1 MKNNVK
7 RKNSGGV
14 ENNERNNET
23 HQKLPSKA
31 VKNAV
36 KVMKER
42 KNERKGVIYARVS
55 SKEQEETGY
64 SLPAQEKLITEYG
77 DRKDFE
83 IDRVFSIA
91 ESASGSK
98 QRKVFAEMMDY
109 IAKEDI
115 KILLCEKVD
124 RITRNFKEAVV
135 INDWLEEDPDRQIH
149 FVKQNLIVSKNA
161 KSDERFRWDI
171 EIVLAKKYIA
181 NLSEEVKKGQK
192 EKIAQGWL
200 PTKPPLGY
208 KTNGD
213 KGHKIHVIDE
223 DVAPFI
229 RKMFELYATGDYS
242 TVALG
247 KKMYQ
252 LGFRSRAGGR
262 VVKSKIHKL
271 LSDPF
276 YYGKFVWKD
285 QEYVGKHEAII
296 SRDLFDQVKAKMTR
310 PSAPYH
316 RKHELELKGKMFC
329 GSCGKTITWE
339 LQKGH
344 RYGACKQ
351 CKAQLGVGKK
361 YVRQEDV
368 EEMLLD
374 KVLSVAPRGEQ
385 VLEVL
390 KKALQESHSEEISYH
405 DAQVKA
411 INGSLERIQQRKRA
425 MYDDKLD
432 GRITADFYDEKLA
445 LFKEEEEQLANSLA
459 KLKLDNT
466 EYYRVGICIHELA
479 LRAREIY
486 KSRKASV
493 EERRLLLA
501 YAFSRVSILGGVITP
516 EYTKGFSFLA
526 EWMPKME
533 TILEHQAE
541 MAKTLVS
548 EAISPKTTFDIRD
561 VLDVPVEN
569 SRTEENLVFNARKRQ
584 QVPLSSKLLRG

>member
-1 MKNNVK
+1 MEKGKNSGKNSVSIEKNNVK
-7 RKNSGGV
+7 NNVGGQNDRK
-14 ENNERNNET
+14 
-23 HQKLPSKA
+23 A
-31 VKNAV
+31 
-36 KVMKER
+36 
-42 KNERKGVIYARVS
+42 VIYARVS

-77 DRKDFE
+77 DRKNYE
-83 IDRVFSIA
+83 IDLVFSIA

-98 QRKVFAEMMDY
+98 QRKVFGEMLDY
-109 IAKEDI
+109 IKKEDI

-213 KGHKIHVIDE
+213 KGHKIHVVDE
-223 DVAPFI
+223 DVAPYI

-252 LGFRSRAGGR
+252 FGFRSRAGGR

-316 RKHELELKGKMFC
+316 RKHQLELKGKMFC
-329 GSCGKTITWE
+329 GSCNKTITWE

-368 EEMLLD
+368 EEMLLE
-374 KVLSVAPRGEQ
+374 KVLSVAPRGER
-385 VLEVL
+385 VLGVL
-390 KKALQESHSEEISYH
+390 KKALQESHSDEISYH
-405 DAQVKA
+405 DTQVKA

-445 LFKEEEEQLANSLA
+445 LFKQEEEDLANSLG

-466 EYYRVGICIHELA
+466 EYYRVGISIHELA
-479 LRAREIY
+479 LSAREIY
-486 KSRKASV
+486 RSRKASV

-533 TILEHQAE
+533 TILEHQTE
-541 MAKTLVS
+541 TAKS
-548 EAISPKTTFDIRD
+548 FEFEGISSNVAFDFD
-561 VLDVPVEN
+561 VEPDVPSKN
-569 SRTEENLVFNARKRQ
+569 SRTEENPVFNARKRQ
-584 QVPLSSKLLRG
+584 QVPLSHKLLHRQDSNL

>member
-1 MKNNVK
+1 MEIGKNSEKNSVRHIEKNNVK
-7 RKNSGGV
+7 NNVGV
-14 ENNERNNET
+14 E
-23 HQKLPSKA
+23 
-31 VKNAV
+31 
-36 KVMKER
+36 KER
-42 KNERKGVIYARVS
+42 KNERKAVIYARVS

-64 SLPAQEKLITEYG
+64 SLEAQEKLL
-77 DRKDFE
+77 KDYAQQKGFE
-83 IDRVFSIA
+83 LVKIYKVT
-91 ESASGSK
+91 ESASGK
-98 QRKVFAEMMDY
+98 QVRKTFHEMLQY
-109 IAKEDI
+109 IVKNDI
-115 KILLCEKVD
+115 NLIICEKID
-124 RITRNFKEAVV
+124 RLTRNLKDAATAS
-135 INDWLEEDPDRQIH
+135 DWIAEGEGRQIH
-149 FVKQNLIVSKNA
+149 FVKESFVVSKETKAHDNFVWDMKVA
-161 KSDERFRWDI
+161 VARF
-171 EIVLAKKYIA
+171 YTN
-181 NLSEEVKKGQK
+181 NLSEEVRKGQK
-192 EKIAQGWL
+192 EKTSQGWL

-208 KTNGD
+208 KTIGE
-213 KGHKIHVIDE
+213 KGHKIHIIDE
-223 DVAPFI
+223 DVAPYI
-229 RKMFELYATGDYS
+229 RKMFELYATGDFS

-252 LGFRSRAGGR
+252 FGFRSRAGGR

-276 YYGKFVWKD
+276 YYGKFVWKG
-285 QEYVGKHEAII
+285 QEYLGKHEPVI

-316 RKHELELKGKMFC
+316 RKHQLELKGKMFC
-329 GSCGKTITWE
+329 GSCDKTITWE

-368 EEMLLD
+368 EEMLLE
-374 KVLSVAPRGEQ
+374 KVLSVAPRGER
-385 VLEVL
+385 VLGVL
-390 KKALQESHSEEISYH
+390 KKALQESHSDEISYH
-405 DAQVKA
+405 DTQVKA
-411 INGSLERIQQRKRA
+411 INASLERIQQRKRA

-445 LFKEEEEQLANSLA
+445 LFKQEEEDLANSLG

-466 EYYRVGICIHELA
+466 EYYRVGISIHELA
-479 LRAREIY
+479 LSAREIY
-486 KSRKASV
+486 RSRKASV

-541 MAKTLVS
+541 TAKS
-548 EAISPKTTFDIRD
+548 FEFEAISSNAAFDFD
-561 VLDVPVEN
+561 AEPDVPTN
-569 SRTEENLVFNARKRQ
+569 GSRTEENPVFNARKRQ
-584 QVPLSSKLLRG
+584 QVPLSNKLLRG